1 MSHYMKILL
10 QDALNPSRC
19 QWDDGRKQYLFG
31 SPAQYFTRVRVLG
44 VVRASSTK
52 AIEVDDGTAVTAVQ
66 LPTQMR
72 FQSGD
77 LVECIGELR
86 PSRQALRSCYI
97 LASNIMVVKD
107 PNMETLRFLEVIKLY
122 KECYF
127 SGRPPPPASELM
139 RPLAP
144 LPTAVMA
151 GIKRKFATE
160 SLEYLFD
167 AQKHPKRAN
176 GDEFFFTVPATEC
189 PRFASGQRK
198 LELRL
203 NKPPFSIISQG
214 DTIILNGSHSVIV
227 GAVRNY
233 ATLSIALQAESL
245 EFLLP
250 LGVSAPQA
258 AALPYYRTYFNDQDV
273 SAFGVVVFDV
283 GGISVTSSAPLDA
296 PVQELLEGANLTMD
310 QLTTRL
316 PSLTALEITDA
327 LDQLQLDGAIYRLP
341 TGEYSLL

>member
-1 MSHYMKILL
+1 M
-10 QDALNPSRC
+10 R
-19 QWDDGRKQYLFG
+19 GRRSCL
-31 SPAQYFTRVRVLG
+31 
-44 VVRASSTK
+44 
-52 AIEVDDGTAVTAVQ
+52 DDGTAVIAVQ

-77 LVECIGELR
+77 LVECIGELQ
-86 PSRQALRSCYI
+86 PSQQALRSCYI
-97 LASNIMVVKD
+97 LASNIMLVKD

-258 AALPYYRTYFNDQDV
+258 LPYYRTYFNDQDV

-296 PVQELLEGANLTMD
+296 LAAVQELLEGANLTMD